1 MEKYYFINHIALGA
15 LYFYIILAVFIIAL
29 LIFIILLC
37 VHKNNFYA
45 VKENF
50 LTAIFIIWLIFTS
63 IVIWQE
69 IKWLMSD
76 YPNLIN
82 KSQMDKAGFLYN
94 KFAGD
99 ENLIPY
105 LKFVKNNISKNST
118 AFFVSPQSFDY
129 MFAKYYLYPD
139 IKLINGFGSPDYIL
153 LYHGDPAKLNS
164 NLPLEIYK
172 SLAPDKNILKIKI

>member
-1 MEKYYFINHIALGA
+1 HIALGA
-15 LYFYIILAVFIIAL
+15 LYFYIILTVFIIAL

-37 VHKNNFYA
+37 VHKNNFHII
-45 VKENF
+45 KGRF
-50 LTAIFIIWLIFTS
+50 LTAVLVIWLFFTL
-63 IVIWQE
+63 ILVLAE
-69 IKWLMSD
+69 VKWLAAD
-76 YPNLIN
+76 YSGLIH

-105 LKFVKNNISKNST
+105 LKFVKNNIKSGST

-139 IKLINGFGSPDYIL
+139 IKLINGSGLPDYIL

-172 SLAPDKNILKIKI
+172 SLTPDKNILKIKI